1 MSATNRTDNYNL
13 PIFIETD
20 KPAWLVDFNGAM
32 RSIDAQMKSNAEA
45 IATKSPILTF
55 QDTADIDFTK
65 TGDIITANLQSAI
78 TDKVG
83 RALVTPLTAPTSEQ
97 LVAIN
102 ANGNQDALEIGSGL
116 FNDSGV
122 LKAIDLNLIVRKTIT
137 SVSQFREISGSYS
150 NVSATITIAT
160 NDDGTI
166 GKVYGYIIATGSN
179 SDITFKTGVYVSN
192 PSGQAYNIFP
202 TGIDIRSNNAGA
214 PLFTTIRVEADGELS
229 LVMYTA
235 TVSTT
240 GSWLPSFYLFTDF
253 GDTPANG

>member
-83 RALVTPLTAPTSEQ
+83 RALVTPLTAPASDQ

-102 ANGNQDALEIGSGL
+102 
-116 FNDSGV
+116 DSGAQEALDIGTGLV
-122 LKAIDLNLIVRKTIT
+122 VKNNTLNAIDLNLDLK
-137 SVSQFREISGSYS
+137 G
-150 NVSATITIAT
+150 SATITRFPSGIT
-160 NDDGTI
+160 LTG
-166 GKVYGYIIATGSN
+166 GYINYALNADRSVGKIYGSINYSATS
-179 SDITFKTGVYVSN
+179 SATASRFDLD
-192 PSGQAYNIFP
+192 
-202 TGIDIRSNNAGA
+202 TGITIEATEEDYYIMTAGLAFNYANTTYSVINLHVNAAG
-214 PLFTTIRVEADGELS
+214 RVFIDAKAFPG
-229 LVMYTA
+229 T
-235 TVSTT
+235 STYV
-240 GSWLPSFYLFTDF
+240 YLWPCLYFFKDF
-253 GDTPANG
+253 GDEPTP

>member
-55 QDTADIDFTK
+55 QDTSDIDFTK

-83 RALVTPLTAPTSEQ
+83 RALVTPLTAPASDQ

-102 ANGNQDALEIGSGL
+102 
-116 FNDSGV
+116 DSGAQEALDIGTGLLV
-122 LKAIDLNLIVRKTIT
+122 ENNTLNAIDLNFDIKENASFSSGLPSGVTLENGFLTLACNSDRTVGKIYGTPNFRNTGSSLRVIDFDTGLVVSAPAEQYSIVPVGIGFPASPSTYGGIFLEIHTNGHIYLKCNCFPNTIT
-137 SVSQFREISGSYS
+137 
-150 NVSATITIAT
+150 
-160 NDDGTI
+160 
-166 GKVYGYIIATGSN
+166 
-179 SDITFKTGVYVSN
+179 
-192 PSGQAYNIFP
+192 YN
-202 TGIDIRSNNAGA
+202 
-214 PLFTTIRVEADGELS
+214 
-229 LVMYTA
+229 
-235 TVSTT
+235 
-240 GSWLPSFYLFTDF
+240 YLFPSIYIFKDF
-253 GDTPANG
+253 GDVPTP

>member
-32 RSIDAQMKSNAEA
+32 RSIDAQMKLNAEA

-83 RALVTPLTAPTSEQ
+83 RALVTPLTAPESDQ

-102 ANGNQDALEIGSGL
+102 
-116 FNDSGV
+116 DSGAQEALDIGTGLV
-122 LKAIDLNLIVRKTIT
+122 VENNTLNAIDLNLTDT
-137 SVSQFREISGSYS
+137 GETF
-150 NVSATITIAT
+150 ATISPSGLGQISLFYAF
-160 NDDGTI
+160 NEAHTI
-166 GKVYGYIIATGSN
+166 GKIYG
-179 SDITFKTGVYVSN
+179 VLYVSN
-192 PSGQAYNIFP
+192 ATANRKYTLTFDNNAWVPAPETEFSIWPIAHYYYNN
-202 TGIDIRSNNAGA
+202 SNNNIGMTV
-214 PLFTTIRVEADGELS
+214 TTEGRIKIEITPQTS
-229 LVMYTA
+229 NMSITI
-235 TVSTT
+235 
-240 GSWLPSFYLFTDF
+240 LPMLYFFKDF
-253 GDTPANG
+253 GDVPVTP

>member
-83 RALVTPLTAPTSEQ
+83 RALVTPLTAPANDQ

-102 ANGNQDALEIGSGL
+102 
-116 FNDSGV
+116 DSGAQEALDIGTGLV
-122 LKAIDLNLIVRKTIT
+122 VENNTLNAIDLNLVLK
-137 SVSQFREISGSYS
+137 GG
-150 NVSATITIAT
+150 ATITGFPSGITLTGGYINYAL
-160 NDDGTI
+160 NADRSI
-166 GKVYGYIIATGSN
+166 GKIYGSINYSAVSSATASRFELDTGITVAATGEDYYIMVAGIAFNYANTTYSVIN
-179 SDITFKTGVYVSN
+179 LHVNAAGRVFIDAKAFPGTSAYIYLWPCLYFFK
-192 PSGQAYNIFP
+192 
-202 TGIDIRSNNAGA
+202 
-214 PLFTTIRVEADGELS
+214 
-229 LVMYTA
+229 
-235 TVSTT
+235 
-240 GSWLPSFYLFTDF
+240 DF
-253 GDTPANG
+253 GDVPTP